1 MRVRTVY
8 FKVQQLGA
16 ARAWWEKF
24 LGVQPVKNFERWSEF
39 RVGEINLGLLQIDG
53 AAGASGAPCV
63 PVLEFADGDIARR
76 IERAKGLGARVVLEG
91 KDHPDYPRIAAVLVD
106 PFGNEFEVTN
116 LHD

>member
-1 MRVRTVY
+1 
-8 FKVQQLGA
+8 KVQQVGGG
-16 ARAWWEKF
+16 RAWWEKF
-24 LGVQPVKNFERWSEF
+24 RGVQPVKNFERWSEF

-91 KDHPDYPRIAAVLVD
+91 KDHPDYPRIAAGLVH
-106 PFGNEFEVTN
+106 PLCNAVGVSN
-116 LHD
+116 LD